1 MKACPKLSLF
11 LALACAAQSSLC
23 SYSESITGFNTVG
36 DHFGSPPLG
45 NATYDYVVIGGGTA
59 GLTIAARLAHEN
71 AGTVAV
77 IEAGGFY
84 EIDNS
89 NRSSVPGT
97 AAYFIGTAPLF
108 KNALI
113 DWEYQTEPDSGLGGR
128 SILYNSGKTLGGGS
142 ARNYMIYDRGSK
154 GSYQKWADDVGDSS
168 YSLDQFLPFFKKSV
182 QLGLPNNGARAAN
195 ASIHPNAGA
204 YGTTGPLKVSFSSWA
219 NTFGSFPKLALA
231 ELGLKELPDFVSGN
245 LYGYQY
251 SSQTID
257 STTQTRSSSET
268 SYLRWAISSNSQ
280 LQVYKSTLA
289 KRILFDS
296 DKRATGVLVD
306 TAGSQYSI
314 LANKEVILSAG
325 AHRSPQLLMVSGIGP
340 QDTLQKFGIPVL
352 SNLAGVGQNLWDQPF
367 FGPSYPVTITTHS
380 SVATPQFMAQQI
392 EAYRTSRTGFL
403 TNPGSDF
410 LAWENLPTDLLN
422 TLSNKTR
429 HDLATQFPKDW
440 PTLQHTFADAYYGT
454 GYDMLIGAPTDGRQY
469 VSILPTIVA
478 TFSRGN
484 ITINSTD
491 TSDNPIISPNM
502 LSDPRDQEIAVA
514 AFKRARQMFT
524 TKSLKRILT
533 GSEAYPG
540 IDVASDADI
549 LSHIMKTTCPI
560 WHASSSCKMGMSNDS
575 MAVVDSQARVFG
587 VTGLRVVDSSAF
599 PFLIPSHPQATVCEF
614 SSPLNHATALGT
626 RRDD

>member
-1 MKACPKLSLF
+1 M
-11 LALACAAQSSLC
+11 
-23 SYSESITGFNTVG
+23 T
-36 DHFGSPPLG
+36 
-45 NATYDYVVIGGGTA
+45 
-59 GLTIAARLAHEN
+59 
-71 AGTVAV
+71 
-77 IEAGGFY
+77 
-84 EIDNS
+84 
-89 NRSSVPGT
+89 
-97 AAYFIGTAPLF
+97 
-108 KNALI
+108 
-113 DWEYQTEPDSGLGGR
+113 
-128 SILYNSGKTLGGGS
+128 
-142 ARNYMIYDRGSK
+142 
-154 GSYQKWADDVGDSS
+154 
-168 YSLDQFLPFFKKSV
+168 KSV
-182 QLGLPNNGARAAN
+182 QLGLPNNAARAAN
-195 ASIHPNAGA
+195 PSIYPNAGA

-219 NTFGSFPKLALA
+219 NTFGSFAKLALA

-268 SYLRWAISSNSQ
+268 SYLRWAMSSNSQ

-296 DKRATGVLVD
+296 DKRATGVLVN
-306 TAGSQYSI
+306 TAGAQYSI
-314 LANKEVILSAG
+314 LAQKEVILSAG
-325 AHRSPQLLMVSGIGP
+325 AHRSPQLLLVSGIGP
-340 QDTLQKFGIPVL
+340 QDTVQNFGIPVL
-352 SNLAGVGQNLWDQPF
+352 PNLAGVGQNLW
-367 FGPSYPVTITTHS
+367 
-380 SVATPQFMAQQI
+380 FMAQQI
-392 EAYRTSRTGFL
+392 EAYRTSRTGYL

-429 HDLATQFPKDW
+429 NDLATQFPKDW
-440 PTLQHTFADAYYGT
+440 PTLQHTFADAYYGP

-469 VSILPTIVA
+469 VSILPTLVA

-533 GSEAYPG
+533 GPESYSG

-560 WHASSSCKMGMSNDS
+560 WHASSSCKMGTSNDS

-599 PFLIPSHPQATVCEF
+599 PFLIPGHPQATHLESGEITNRSFNVD
-614 SSPLNHATALGT
+614 ALAEKIADAILHP
-626 RRDD
+626 RR